1 MFLTYLRRELTRRSK
16 QTLFIAFG
24 LAVAIGLVMVVNGA
38 AGGIKTAQDKVLS
51 NLYGI
56 GTDVSIT
63 KTDTSFSGGPHQFD
77 VGGKTGG
84 TGTQAF
90 SRSFLTVQ
98 PGTGTLTSAYVQ
110 KVSAV
115 AGVSQVVST
124 LKLDSLN
131 FSGQLPTFNQSTGSS
146 TTGSTP
152 IGGSTSLNQ
161 GGQQAQG
168 TQSRTQQGTETGS
181 QPAPTFGGGQGRG
194 GFDGNGG
201 SRFNINRMTVE
212 GISTAAGANK
222 IGPLSTVVVTS
233 GRALKP
239 ADAGSDVAVLDSTYA
254 SGAALKLGS
263 TLTISAT
270 KFTVVGIAKSTSTA
284 ATTSSNAYIPL
295 DVAQT
300 LSGKTGAVTN
310 VYVSAKSADVIPSLK
325 TAIKKLDSVATVN
338 TSSDLASTVTGSL
351 STASSVVN
359 NVGTWLS
366 MAVLAGAFWIAIL
379 FTMSGVTRRT
389 REFGTLKAL
398 GWKSSRVVRQV
409 IGESLVTS
417 ILGGIF
423 GIVLG
428 YGGIALVNALSPSL
442 SGSLQAATGFG
453 GGDRGGFG
461 GPPGI
466 RQTTASVVNVA
477 LNASVSPNIL
487 VLAFAFALLG
497 GLLAGVFGGFRAAK
511 LSPAQALRSVA

>member
-63 KTDTSFSGGPHQFD
+63 KADTSFAGGPRQFD

-98 PGTGTLTSAYVQ
+98 PGTGTLTTSYVHN
-110 KVSAV
+110 VSKV

-124 LKLDSLN
+124 LKLESLN
-131 FSGQLPTFNQSTGSS
+131 FSGQLPTFN
-146 TTGSTP
+146 
-152 IGGSTSLNQ
+152 NQ
-161 GGQQAQG
+161 PGAQQPGQG
-168 TQSRTQQGTETGS
+168 GS
-181 QPAPTFGGGQGRG
+181 QPAPTFGGGRGRG

-201 SRFNINRMTVE
+201 SRFNINRMSIE
-212 GISTAAGANK
+212 GISTDAGANK
-222 IGPLSTVVVTS
+222 IGPLSTVVITS

-239 ADAGSDVAVLDSTYA
+239 ADAGTEVAVLDSTYA

-284 ATTSSNAYIPL
+284 ATTASNAYIPL
-295 DVAQT
+295 DVAQS

-310 VYVSAKSADVIPSLK
+310 VYVSAKSADIIPSLK

-366 MAVLAGAFWIAIL
+366 MAVLAGAFLIAIL

-453 GGDRGGFG
+453 GGRGGFGGGFG
-461 GPPGI
+461 GPPGM
-466 RQTTASVVNVA
+466 RQSTASVVNVA
-477 LNASVSPNIL
+477 LNASVSPNVL